1 MALLLFRPSFHA
13 FSLVSYAKTVQN
25 MPKTALPC
33 VLATFWAIDQQIPLR
48 NAKVMDVFLLGIILI
63 MYVKNVTK
71 CKERESNR
79 LKIPFCQALFE
90 VQSDEKRMKMSP
102 HCPGQYMNDQQ
113 IMGL

>member
-63 MYVKNVTK
+63 MYVKNMNVKSVKVT
-71 CKERESNR
+71 
-79 LKIPFCQALFE
+79 
-90 VQSDEKRMKMSP
+90 D
-102 HCPGQYMNDQQ
+102 
-113 IMGL
+113 